1 MKRSGTSNRV
11 SFLPLL
17 ILLVFAAG
25 VRAEDSGPVRPNVL
39 LIMADDLGFSDLGC
53 YGGEIETPNLDGL
66 ARDGLRF
73 TQFYNTARCWPT
85 RGALLTGYF
94 AQQIRRDAVP
104 GLPKGVRSGG
114 AGARPRWAK
123 LLPAMLEPAGYRS
136 YHSGKWHIDG
146 MPIAGG
152 FDRSYYLKDQGR
164 FFYPKVHWEDD
175 RKLPE
180 VKKDTGYYATDA
192 IADHAV
198 KCLREHAE
206 KHSAKPFFHYLAFTA
221 PHFPLHALP
230 EDIARYRERYRR
242 SWKKVRDARWERIRK
257 IGIVTGKLSEVERD
271 LGPPYHFPD
280 ALKKLGPGEVNRPL
294 PWRDLTDEQR
304 EFQSTKMAIHAA
316 MIDRMDQ
323 AIGRVLVQLRKMDA
337 FDNTLIFFLSD
348 NGSSAEIMVRTD
360 GHDPT
365 APPGSGPSYLC
376 LGPGW
381 STVCNTP
388 FRRHKTWVHEG
399 GCATPFIAHWPK
411 GIKDRGELRRAPA
424 HVIDVVPTILELAG
438 VKRLPADAPKAP
450 GHSLLPTFSR
460 DGPLK
465 REYLWWFHGGHRA
478 IRVGDWKLVAAKGE
492 PWELYNLGED
502 RTELNNLA
510 SSNPEKVKELERAWT
525 ERMDEFR
532 KLASGKQSAS
542 RK

>member
-1 MKRSGTSNRV
+1 MKRSDTSNRA
-11 SFLPLL
+11 SLLQLL
-17 ILLVFAAG
+17 ILFVFAAG
-25 VRAEDSGPVRPNVL
+25 VRAEDPEPVRPNVL

-114 AGARPRWAK
+114 AGIRPQWAK
-123 LLPAMLEPAGYRS
+123 LLPAMLKPAGYRS

-146 MPIAGG
+146 MPIANG

-164 FFYPKVHWEDD
+164 FFYPKIHWEDD

-180 VKKDTGYYATDA
+180 VKKDAGYYATDA

-198 KCLREHAE
+198 KCLKEHAE

-221 PHFPLHALP
+221 PHFPLHARP

-271 LGPPYHFPD
+271 LGPPYPFPD
-280 ALKKLGPGEVNRPL
+280 ALEKLGPGEVNRPL
-294 PWRDLTDEQR
+294 PWRDLTEEQR

-323 AIGRVLVQLRKMDA
+323 AIGRVLVQLQAMGA

-348 NGSSAEIMVRTD
+348 NGSSAQIMVRTD
-360 GHDPT
+360 GHDPN
-365 APPGSGPSYLC
+365 APPGSGPSYRC

-399 GCATPFIAHWPK
+399 GCATPFIAHWPR
-411 GIKDRGELRRAPA
+411 GIKDRGQLRRAPG
-424 HVIDVVPTILELAG
+424 HVIDVVPTILELA
-438 VKRLPADAPKAP
+438 
-450 GHSLLPTFSR
+450 
-460 DGPLK
+460 
-465 REYLWWFHGGHRA
+465 
-478 IRVGDWKLVAAKGE
+478 
-492 PWELYNLGED
+492 
-502 RTELNNLA
+502 
-510 SSNPEKVKELERAWT
+510 
-525 ERMDEFR
+525 
-532 KLASGKQSAS
+532 
-542 RK
+542 